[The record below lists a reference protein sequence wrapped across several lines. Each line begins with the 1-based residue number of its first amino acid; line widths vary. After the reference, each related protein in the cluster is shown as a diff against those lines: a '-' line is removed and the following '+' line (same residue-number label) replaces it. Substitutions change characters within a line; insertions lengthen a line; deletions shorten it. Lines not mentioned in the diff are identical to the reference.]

1 MKYLE
6 ALSFQSD
13 LCYDGLGVEETS
25 EVWKMKKRRF
35 LLIAVVAAL
44 GMLSGCG
51 KETAELS
58 QIKTEKYV
66 ELGAYTGLS
75 ASAPAPEVTEEQIE
89 NRINSVLRNKVG
101 PVEVT
106 DRDVRNG
113 DTVNIDYEGK
123 MDGVAFEGG
132 TDQGYDLVIGSGSF
146 IDGFEEGL
154 IGAKPGETRD
164 LNISFPDPYP
174 NNPDLAGKPV
184 VFTVKVNSIQGVP
197 DLTDEL
203 VKNLDEG
210 CSTAEEYRQ
219 KVLEQL
225 IAEANAE
232 FDNTIETE
240 LVEQLAANATFK
252 KDPPEAMVQQYLDRI
267 RSNLEA
273 AAQYYN
279 TSFGDLLQL
288 QYGITEE
295 QFEDEARPGAVESAK
310 ESILLQAIANK
321 EGLNPTEEE
330 IQAAMEADAKERGF
344 ESVDAFKEAIDEL
357 NYRDYTMVQKVLD
370 FVKEQS
376 TIEETEE

>member
-1 MKYLE
+1 
-6 ALSFQSD
+6 
-13 LCYDGLGVEETS
+13 
-25 EVWKMKKRRF
+25 MKKRRF
-35 LLIAVVAAL
+35 LLIAIVAAL

-279 TSFGDLLQL
+279 ISFGDLLQL